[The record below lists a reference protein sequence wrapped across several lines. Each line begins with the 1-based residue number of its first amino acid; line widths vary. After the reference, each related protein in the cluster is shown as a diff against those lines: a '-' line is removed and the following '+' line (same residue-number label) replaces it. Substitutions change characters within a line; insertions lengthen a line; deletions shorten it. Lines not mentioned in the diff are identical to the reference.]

1 MARGGALNL
10 VGAAVAAVT
19 TLVVTVVITREFS
32 KPVAGAFFTAI
43 SLFLIVESAAGLGA

>member
-1 MARGGALNL
+1 MARGSALNL
-10 VGAAVAAVT
+10 IGAAVAAVT
-19 TLVVTVVITREFS
+19 TLALTVVITREFS